1 MSRFNTTGLHPD
13 TRETVDIA
21 YGWDCVP
28 GFPEGYFFQVYSRN
42 PVDIEK
48 YPEGIL
54 VNEGFIIGLKLD
66 RLHELADE
74 WSCKLKRL

>member
-13 TRETVDIA
+13 TGEPVDIA

-28 GFPEGYFFQVYSRN
+28 GFPEGYFFQVYSR
-42 PVDIEK
+42 D
-48 YPEGIL
+48 PEMSKNDHEGLIL
-54 VNEGFIIGLKLD
+54 NKGFVIGLSKWQL
-66 RLHELADE
+66 LELAKE